1 MSDDRW
7 RCFIAVPIGDRL
19 RTDLARAIAGWR
31 SDPTLADLRWTDPDA
46 WHVTLAFLGWT
57 HPSAV
62 SSIVASMRDVAP
74 TGSAATLSTG
84 GLGAFPS
91 PGRARVL
98 WYGIEDPDGLL
109 AGQSAGLHHALR
121 IEGSEGFRPHLTLAR
136 ARREPL
142 RLRDAIGG
150 LVAPPGTLAV
160 EEIRLMRSHLGGNRP
175 ARYETLE
182 SVRIGTSVHV

>member
-1 MSDDRW
+1 MSDERW
-7 RCFIAVPIGDRL
+7 RCFVAVPIGDRL
-19 RTDLARAIAGWR
+19 RTDLASAVATWR
-31 SDPTLADLRWTDPDA
+31 SDPAFAELRWTDPDA

-57 HPSAV
+57 DPSSVAPV
-62 SSIVASMRDVAP
+62 VASVRAVAA
-74 TGSAATLSTG
+74 GAFAATLPTG

-98 WYGIEDPDGLL
+98 WYAIEDANGLL
-109 AGQSAGLHHALR
+109 TGLSVSLHRALGL
-121 IEGSEGFRPHLTLAR
+121 EGTDRFRPHLTLAR
-136 ARREPL
+136 ARREPV
-142 RLRDAIGG
+142 RLRDAISR

-182 SVRIGTSVHV
+182 SVHIGTSVRA